1 MPRRKT
7 ISVSLADLLCA
18 TAFGALAQRD
28 NRDDDEPREYRDR
41 PDVQEA
47 YRRGYERGYDR
58 GYRKGFQEGERR
70 PAYAAPPPPAPP
82 AAPRPP
88 VLGPIRVES
97 AFYGNG
103 KKSCNA
109 TRYVRRQADG
119 NRQYSFKVSN
129 DMCGDPAHGDRKTLE
144 VSYLCGE
151 ILRNASAREHQTI
164 FLNCLN

>member
-1 MPRRKT
+1 MPRRT
-7 ISVSLADLLCA
+7 IAATLAALLCGA
-18 TAFGALAQRD
+18 TFGAFAQRD
-28 NRDDDEPREYRDR
+28 NRDNDEPKEYRDR
-41 PDVQEA
+41 PDAQEA

-70 PAYAAPPPPAPP
+70 PVPVSPPPPPPAPP
-82 AAPRPP
+82 PP

-109 TRYVRRQADG
+109 TRFVRHRADG
-119 NRQYSFKVSN
+119 NRQHSFKVSN

-144 VSYLCGE
+144 VVFWCGE
-151 ILRNASAREHQTI
+151 IARNASAREHQDI